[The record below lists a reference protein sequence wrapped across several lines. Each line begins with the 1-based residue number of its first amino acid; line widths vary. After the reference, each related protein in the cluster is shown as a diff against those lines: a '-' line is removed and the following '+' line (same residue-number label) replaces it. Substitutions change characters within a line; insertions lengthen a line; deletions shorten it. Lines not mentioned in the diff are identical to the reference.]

1 LPPSPAVKGNVEL
14 SVSIADDNGKQDKWT
29 MQFRPDD
36 HAAEDW
42 RRVFEQWAHEDQVSE
57 A

>member
-1 LPPSPAVKGNVEL
+1 MKGNVEL